1 MGVAPER
8 PAGFL
13 KTYHFVAVFVT
24 LVVLALSI
32 AGFTWAQDEVTL
44 IVDGEPL
51 QIQTQAETVG
61 ILLEEAGVELSCS
74 HLVTP
79 PQEALVS
86 EGMTIV
92 VREATPVSISRDGER
107 VEVDVVGTTVTEALV
122 AAGIQPSDD
131 LRVVPSLTATLTVG
145 LDITVS
151 EVVTR
156 VVEEPAALPYEE
168 VERADASRPAG
179 ETEIVAE
186 GVPGEALRTYHVVMV
201 DGEFSEKR
209 FVAERVVREPV
220 DQVVERGTR
229 SRIVPVSFTR
239 TSSSSSRPAEGD
251 RLTVTATAYAPGVNG
266 VGTRTATGAKAQR
279 GIIAVD
285 PRVIPLGTRLY
296 IPGYGYGTAA
306 DTGGAIKGNKIDV
319 CVDTEAEAIAW
330 GRRTVTIII
339 IR

>member
-1 MGVAPER
+1 MGVEPDR

-13 KTYHFVAVFVT
+13 KTYQFVAVFIT

-44 IVDGEPL
+44 IIDGEPR
-51 QIQTQAETVG
+51 QIETQAETVG
-61 ILLEEAGVELSCS
+61 VLLEQAGVDLSCS

-79 PQEALVS
+79 SQDSPVS

-92 VREATPVSISRDGER
+92 VREATPVSISMDDER
-107 VEVDVVGTTVTEALV
+107 VEIDVVGATVIEALV
-122 AAGIQPSDD
+122 AAGIQPGDD
-131 LRVVPSLTATLTVG
+131 LRVIPALTTTLTAG

-156 VVEEPAALPYEE
+156 VVEEPVALPYEQ
-168 VERADASRPAG
+168 VERADCALPICQ
-179 ETEIVAE
+179 TEVVTE
-186 GVPGEALRTYHVVMV
+186 GVPGEVVRTYHVVMV

-209 FVAERVVREPV
+209 FVAERVVRQPV
-220 DQVVERGTR
+220 DEVVERGTR
-229 SRIVPVSFTR
+229 PRVAPASFTR
-239 TSSSSSRPAEGD
+239 TSSSSSRSAEGD

-266 VGTRTATGAKAQR
+266 VGTRTATGARAQR

-296 IPGYGYGTAA
+296 VPGYGYGIAA
-306 DTGGAIKGNKIDV
+306 DTGGAIKGNKIDL
-319 CVDTEAEAIAW
+319 CFDTEAEAIAW
-330 GRRTVTIII
+330 GRRTTSIII
-339 IR
+339 LQ